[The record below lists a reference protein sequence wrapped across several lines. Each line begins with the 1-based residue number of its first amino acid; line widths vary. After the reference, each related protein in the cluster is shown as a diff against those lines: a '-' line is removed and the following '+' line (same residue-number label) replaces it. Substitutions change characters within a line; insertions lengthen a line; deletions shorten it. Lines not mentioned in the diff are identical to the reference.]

1 MMMHKM
7 SKKKNIERKWEK
19 DIEDLRKKLTKLKI
33 IYTFEILQ
41 EIFGLTEE
49 SSEEIILRDPDLGT
63 EIRVKNDFLEILKGI
78 EELYLDDG
86 FRIYIEEVSETPEG
100 DRTKGLEDPSWNELP
115 CFDVYMGNL
124 CDYKKLIH

>member
-1 MMMHKM
+1 M